1 VLFSIGLVGRFNCSI
16 SVGRLLVSPSRSGR
30 PTVSDVF
37 DLYDVALSQTRGR
50 LESRLK
56 EGTDALEKFYSTFLV
71 NHVVTFHDRFAN
83 PAYRR
88 EIHRLLQA
96 RYRTNT
102 LRFWAIDGA
111 CLKVDTSDIAI
122 FYGGAY
128 VIKGEL
134 GLQTNPPDLQY
145 RESEPGDDSSLVA
158 YLPLS
163 PEDLTMINPEDRFS
177 VNDQER
183 VSTSGL
189 DTGLML
195 LAENFMCYR
204 GASGENRPQLI
215 LWDQSLSGAL
225 ANATPNVRRLR
236 FAGVRI
242 GGETILYPDL
252 LVGYSKPWNE
262 SLDVPSRK
270 SHRLWERAIAKL
282 YASPNHAIDLNDF
295 AQDCGLS
302 LSHIE
307 TQLGLLW
314 KLDLYGSMHDAGD
327 PTSLAELDGHT
338 LTLRPDYRHSAEKVE
353 RMYQFFCNQLFRRKD
368 PSVLLYEYEDED
380 GNRRTRFLSFEEIQ
394 FLMAVGL
401 RLTFEHCWRNGVM
414 LIGVV
419 KDSASTY
426 FTNHYLGVLRN
437 SGAISFKPERIPSTD
452 RLTFERIPYIDPSV
466 EGPWG
471 STEFD
476 SVFMT
481 LRMKKPDP
489 RTTAV
494 IQGVRGN
501 VLVNPNIIM
510 RSIIQFHLRRE
521 PPMELSAG
529 HAIFVDR
536 LIDPNY
542 PPAERVSVTKGHRE
556 LGTVSPSFHRDRT
569 VENREQEIAVYLL
582 SILTRNVFPEVIG
595 YPDPLHQADRG
606 AKAVLHMVEPMLRSS
621 ERLNRANPLHRTL
634 RQLRGG

>member
-1 VLFSIGLVGRFNCSI
+1 MR
-16 SVGRLLVSPSRSGR
+16 
-30 PTVSDVF
+30 
-37 DLYDVALSQTRGR
+37 
-50 LESRLK
+50 
-56 EGTDALEKFYSTFLV
+56 EGTDALETFYTSFLKA
-71 NHVVTFHDRFAN
+71 HVVKFHDRFAN

-88 EIHRLLQA
+88 EIHRLLQE
-96 RYRTNT
+96 RYHTPS

-134 GLQTNPPDLQY
+134 GLQNNPPELAY

-163 PEDLTMINPEDRFS
+163 PEDLTMIDPEDRFA

-183 VSTSGL
+183 VATSGL

-195 LAENFMCYR
+195 LAENYMCYR
-204 GASGENRPQLI
+204 GASGEDRPHLI

-236 FAGVRI
+236 FAGLQI
-242 GGETILYPDL
+242 GGETIMYPDL

-262 SLDVPSRK
+262 VLDVPSRK

-282 YASPNHAIDLNDF
+282 YTAPNHEIDLDDF
-295 AQDCGLS
+295 AKDCS
-302 LSHIE
+302 LTPHDIDV
-307 TQLGLLW
+307 QVGLLW
-314 KLDLYGSMHDAGD
+314 KLDLYGTEHASGD
-327 PTSLAELDGHT
+327 PSSLVEKVGRKLK
-338 LTLRPDYRHSAEKVE
+338 LRPDYIHSAEKIE
-353 RMYQFFCNQLFRRKD
+353 RMYQYFCLQLFRRKD
-368 PSVLLYEYEDED
+368 PTVLLYEYEDET
-380 GNRRTRFLSFEEIQ
+380 GATRIRFLSFEEIQ

-401 RLTFEHCWRNGVM
+401 RLTFEHCWRNNVT

-426 FTNHYLGVLRN
+426 FTNHYLGVLRHK
-437 SGAISFKPERIPSTD
+437 GAVTFTPARIPSTD
-452 RLTFERIPYIDPSV
+452 RLTFERIPYIDPAV

-481 LRMKKPDP
+481 LRMKKPYP
-489 RTTAV
+489 RTAATL
-494 IQGVRGN
+494 QGVRGN
-501 VLVNPNIIM
+501 VLVNPNLIM
-510 RSIIQFHLRRE
+510 RSIIQFHMKRE
-521 PPMELSAG
+521 PPMEPSSG

-536 LIDPNY
+536 LVDPSS
-542 PPAERVSVTKGHRE
+542 PPSTRLSVAKGHPE
-556 LGTVSPSFHRDRT
+556 LGTVTPFVHTDNS
-569 VENREQEIAVYLL
+569 VENREQEIAIYLL
-582 SILTRNVFPEVIG
+582 SVLTRNVFPEVIG